1 MFRFQVN
8 LMTKIEWCYR
18 MNMLYMLIDEESKGK
33 YLFENKSK

>member
-18 MNMLYMLIDEESKGK
+18 MNMLYMLIDQESKVK
-33 YLFENKSK
+33 NFVENKSK